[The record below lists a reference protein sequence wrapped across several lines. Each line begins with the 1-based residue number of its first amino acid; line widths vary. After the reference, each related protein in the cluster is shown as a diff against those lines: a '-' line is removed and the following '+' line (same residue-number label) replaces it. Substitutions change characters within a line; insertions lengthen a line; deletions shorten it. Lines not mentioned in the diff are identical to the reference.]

1 MRYALALLLFGGCG
15 EEVPKATPTAAP
27 EASEVGGRV
36 VSTVDGQPITV
47 EDVERVARSAELSP
61 AEALRRLQRYHLLA
75 GEAERRGFGA
85 NAAVRQA
92 SRKAAVQELLAMEV
106 EAPPSL
112 DDEDAQV
119 RERFGRLTD
128 LVDSLASQH
137 GVDRDPEGWA
147 QLAAWLDAEVP

>member
-1 MRYALALLLFGGCG
+1 
-15 EEVPKATPTAAP
+15 
-27 EASEVGGRV
+27 VGGRV

-85 NAAVRQA
+85 NAAVRRA
-92 SRKAAVQELLAMEV
+92 SRKAAVQALLAAEVEV
-106 EAPPSL
+106 EAPPSP

-128 LVDSLASQH
+128 LVNGLASQH